1 MLINCSI
8 TLFAVTIIVL
18 RMPISRVAI
27 SSSMLS
33 AASLNIILSSALV
46 LRSAYMFN
54 LLSNYI
60 KNFRHSL

>member
-33 AASLNIILSSALV
+33 TASLNIILSSVLV